1 MTGHDEKRR
10 HIEEL
15 LPFYLNGT
23 LEDDERTEVE
33 AALAEDETLRWEL
46 EFLEGVQ
53 KDVRSREV
61 GTSPGEFGL
70 ARLMRDIESE
80 TREAPVGNVVVG
92 RFWKVAAAAVFALF
106 VAQATVMVTSPGTI
120 VELAGGGA
128 EVADG
133 PTLAV
138 AFQPDATERDIRELL
153 LELELEIVGGPSALG
168 LYTVAIAGEAEP
180 ADVISDLTASAI
192 VESAEEE

>member
-1 MTGHDEKRR
+1 MTGHDENRR
-10 HIEEL
+10 RIEEL

-23 LEDDERTEVE
+23 LEDDERAEVE
-33 AALAEDETLRWEL
+33 VALAEDETLRWEL
-46 EFLEGVQ
+46 EFLQGVQ

-80 TREAPVGNVVVG
+80 TREAPADNVVVG
-92 RFWKVAAAAVFALF
+92 RFWKVAAVALFALF
-106 VAQATVMVTSPGTI
+106 AAQTAVMVTSPDTI
-120 VELAGGGA
+120 VDLAGGGT

-133 PTLAV
+133 PTLVV
-138 AFQPDATERDIRELL
+138 AFQPDAAESEIRELL

-168 LYTVAIAGEAEP
+168 LYTVAITGEAEP